1 MNASAILSVALIGN
15 GELGSPEIMR
25 EQIKKS
31 EKVIAIDGGLRYCE
45 VMGIRP
51 DLIVGDFDS
60 VEPSLLLKYKDVYQ
74 CVFPR
79 DKDFTDLELG
89 ITKAE
94 EFNPTN
100 IILFGALG
108 GRPDHA
114 LYNLNLLGRMPGKLR
129 IETESETLYAITD
142 QVVIDCFPGQTLSL
156 MPIGD
161 SAEGVT
167 SKGLKWELNQATLN
181 TYFMSLSNVAL
192 QEKITVNI
200 QNGVL
205 LVVLVKRR

>member
-1 MNASAILSVALIGN
+1 MNASLVLSVALVAN

-25 EQIKKS
+25 EQVKKS
-31 EKVIAIDGGLRYCE
+31 EKIIAIDGGLHHCE
-45 VMGIRP
+45 AMGIRP

-60 VEPSLLLKYKDVYQ
+60 VDHSLLLKYKDVYQ
-74 CVFPR
+74 YAFPR

-94 EFNPTN
+94 EFNPKY
-100 IILFGALG
+100 IIIYGALG
-108 GRPDHA
+108 GRPEHA
-114 LYNLNLLGRMPGKLR
+114 LYNLNLLGRMLGKLR

-142 QVVIDCFPGQTLSL
+142 QVEIDCFPGQTLSL
-156 MPIGD
+156 LPIGD

-181 TYFMSLSNVAL
+181 THFMSLSNVAM
-192 QEKITVNI
+192 QEKITIKI

-205 LVVLVKRR
+205 LVVLVKRM